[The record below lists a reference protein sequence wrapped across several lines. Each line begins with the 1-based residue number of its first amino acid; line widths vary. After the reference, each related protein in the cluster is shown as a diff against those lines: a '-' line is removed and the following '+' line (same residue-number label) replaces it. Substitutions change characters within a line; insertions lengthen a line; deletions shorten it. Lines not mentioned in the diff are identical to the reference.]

1 MIAKYQFT
9 TEVSSEEI
17 EAALNHYPKHVQ
29 AQFLVLAKWKVYDT
43 VPLELVRVKLEYV
56 LRKGGESAIQ
66 HCERV
71 KMLAKSLSNFLS
83 LTDNEKLY
91 IAHVALLH
99 DILEDSDMTAQELY
113 NIYRHV
119 GYSTE
124 FCKNVVE
131 GVVALSDH
139 YLPTEGVNR
148 LERKSKEADRL
159 SNCSDLVKLIKIA
172 DLIDNTNSMHFFD
185 EDFQKIYK
193 EEKRYLASKLYS
205 DNFPFTIKL
214 ILHGLQV

>member
-1 MIAKYQFT
+1 MLSKYYFT
-9 TEVSSEEI
+9 TDVASEETDVVF
-17 EAALNHYPKHVQ
+17 NRYPKDIQ
-29 AQFLVLAKWKVYDT
+29 AQFVILAKWRVYDT
-43 VPLELVRVKLEYV
+43 VPLELIKHKLEHV
-56 LRKGGESAIQ
+56 LRKGGETAVD
-66 HCERV
+66 HCVRV
-71 KMLAKSLSNFLS
+71 KNLAKSLCSFLS

-91 IAHVALLH
+91 VSHVALLH

-113 NIYRHV
+113 NIYKYV

-139 YLPTEGVNR
+139 YVPTEGVNR
-148 LERKSKEADRL
+148 LERKRKEADRL
-159 SNCSDLVKLIKIA
+159 GECSDLIKLIKIA

-205 DNFPFTIKL
+205 DNFPLTIKL
-214 ILHGLQV
+214 ILNGLQT